1 MMVMSWICTDFDHDC
16 GNDGGDDNN
25 NLGLGLWSVG

>member
-16 GNDGGDDNN
+16 GNDGGDDNH
-25 NLGLGLWSVG
+25 NLGLGLWSVD